1 MIASE
6 TVSLAAYD
14 SGFLLNRMSSAREP
28 GVEIRAA
35 EDSVAQDWAGLSRYL
50 ARFGLALGPTQPR
63 QFAGGFGNLNYLIE
77 IGGKRAVLRRPPSGP
92 LPPGANDMAR
102 EYRILSS
109 LWQAYPLAPRALFFC
124 DETRVLGAPFQI
136 IEYRPGMVIR
146 DTLPPGLGDREQVGA
161 TLSRQLVEA
170 LAALHAVDPAEI
182 GLGTLGHPANF
193 MARTVEGWSRRGAA
207 VADLLDPRAF
217 AETVGWLRDRIP
229 TNKSVSL
236 LHSDFKLDNMIIE
249 PTTLAPVAVI
259 DWDMGTRGDPLW
271 DLAVLLSYWAE
282 PGDPACLQRVRQMPT
297 TQPGFWRRHEMLA
310 AYQRLS
316 RCAIDDFAFYRVL
329 SVFRSAIVF
338 AQLFERY
345 RRDPGPNAGC
355 ATFDMVGRELL
366 DHAFEIIRGR
376 VE

>member
-1 MIASE
+1 
-6 TVSLAAYD
+6 V
-14 SGFLLNRMSSAREP
+14 P
-28 GVEIRAA
+28 
-35 EDSVAQDWAGLSRYL
+35 QDWAALTRYL
-50 ARFGLALGPTQPR
+50 ARFGMVLGPAEPR
-63 QFAGGFGNLNYLIE
+63 QFAGGFGNLNYLIL
-77 IGGKRAVLRRPPSGP
+77 IDGKPAVLRRPPIGP

-102 EYRILSS
+102 EHRILST
-109 LWQAYPLAPRALFFC
+109 LWQVYPLAPRALFFC
-124 DETRVLGAPFQI
+124 AERSVLGAPFQI

-146 DTLPPGLGDREQVGA
+146 DALPTSLRHRPQVGA

-182 GLGTLGHPANF
+182 GLGTLGHSASF

-207 VADLLDPRAF
+207 VADLLAPRAF
-217 AETVGWLRDRIP
+217 AETVGWLRSRIP
-229 TNKSVSL
+229 SNSSVRL

-282 PGDPACLQRVRQMPT
+282 PGDPACLHHVRQMPT
-297 TQPGFWRRHEMLA
+297 GEPGFWRRHDVLA

-316 RCAIDDFAFYRVL
+316 RRTTDNFTFYRVL
-329 SVFRSAIVF
+329 GVFRSAIVF

-345 RRDPGPNAGC
+345 RRDPGPNANC
-355 ATFDMVGRELL
+355 AAFELLGHELL
-366 DHAFEIIRGR
+366 DYAFEILRGR
-376 VE
+376 AD